1 MNESNGQII
10 VDSIRDYLVQN
21 GIDFENHDLIRNIKD
36 RKNGRVFTFDDNI
49 KGLIYAQ
56 LSNQTKWK
64 NIAPK
69 LPHIDQLFFNYEK
82 RKLLETPASY
92 FYEGIF
98 KLKCGNIATKNQMKS
113 LAENIHTLERIER
126 DFGSLDEFY
135 SSYPTPQLAKILS
148 SGEYKMKYI
157 GYALA
162 WEFLRNNGIDGAKPD
177 THMCRILG
185 ADRLGFSKHSVAT
198 ETETIQIIDK
208 ISRDTGYLKSY
219 IDILFWS
226 YCADGY
232 GEICTADPNC
242 HKCVVRQYCRQNGG
256 V

>member
-1 MNESNGQII
+1 MNESNSQVIL
-10 VDSIRDYLVQN
+10 DNIRDYLVQN

-69 LPHIDQLFFNYEK
+69 LPQIDRLFFNYEK
-82 RKLLETPASY
+82 SKLLETPASY

-98 KLKCGNIATKNQMKS
+98 KLKCGNMATKKQMET
-113 LAENIHTLERIER
+113 LAVNIHTLERIER
-126 DFGSLDEFY
+126 DYGSLDQFY
-135 SSYPTPQLAKILS
+135 SSYPADQVAKMLS
-148 SGEYKMKYI
+148 NGKYKLKYI
-157 GYALA
+157 GYPLA
-162 WEFLRNNGIDGAKPD
+162 WEFLRNIGIDGAKPD

-185 ADRLGFSKHSVAT
+185 ADRLGYSRHAIAT
-198 ETETIQIIDK
+198 EHETIQIIDEM
-208 ISRDTGYLKSY
+208 SENTGHLKSY
-219 IDILFWS
+219 IDILLWS

-232 GEICTADPNC
+232 GEICTASPKC
-242 HKCVVRQYCRQNGG
+242 YKCVVSQFCNQNGG
-256 V
+256 A